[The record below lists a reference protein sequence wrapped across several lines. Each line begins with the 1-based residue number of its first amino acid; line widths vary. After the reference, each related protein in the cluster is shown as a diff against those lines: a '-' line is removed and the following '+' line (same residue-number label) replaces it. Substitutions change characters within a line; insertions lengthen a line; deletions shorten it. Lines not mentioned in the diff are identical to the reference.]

1 MTAGWSVLFTAPC
14 YYQPPAPSLHS
25 CHPAT
30 SVAQGQGSHPAEK
43 SQLWGCFYSPVVL
56 LFPHGHR
63 RAAADKRTA
72 ALSPGA
78 TQPPPG
84 AAMGA
89 EKPQGRMLSQMKQ
102 QGRSLLA
109 GLVVGICRVP
119 ALCQP
124 RQQPGAQSF
133 LPSLLHQPVSVSKK
147 INPGFSQLKKK

>member
-43 SQLWGCFYSPVVL
+43 SQLWGCFYSPGVL

-63 RAAADKRTA
+63 RAAADKGTA

-109 GLVVGICRVP
+109 GWWWEFAG
-119 ALCQP
+119 
-124 RQQPGAQSF
+124 
-133 LPSLLHQPVSVSKK
+133 SLLFANHVNSRELRASYLVSCTNQSLYPKR
-147 INPGFSQLKKK
+147 